1 MGHVVLKFRT
11 PALVPPTG
19 QAVTLVARQAL
30 LIQDE
35 PDSSLS
41 EVLPFWCA
49 LTLLS
54 SHQKGAIQSFS
65 GSLLSP
71 APVPSSRVQIQSTVF
86 WGAVCLCQ
94 GHGLLAVEVSALS
107 PGVLALCLLSAG
119 HLPQFSEVSQLCRDR
134 AEQSVSSSQGLSL
147 RRWAVRDHLSQGSA
161 SAI

>member
-19 QAVTLVARQAL
+19 QAVTLVVRQAL

-71 APVPSSRVQIQSTVF
+71 APVLSSRVQIQSTFF
-86 WGAVCLCQ
+86 WGAVCLRQ

-119 HLPQFSEVSQLCRDR
+119 HLPRFSGKCLSSAET
-134 AEQSVSSSQGLSL
+134 EQSSLSAAPRAYPSGAGLC
-147 RRWAVRDHLSQGSA
+147 GTT
-161 SAI
+161 